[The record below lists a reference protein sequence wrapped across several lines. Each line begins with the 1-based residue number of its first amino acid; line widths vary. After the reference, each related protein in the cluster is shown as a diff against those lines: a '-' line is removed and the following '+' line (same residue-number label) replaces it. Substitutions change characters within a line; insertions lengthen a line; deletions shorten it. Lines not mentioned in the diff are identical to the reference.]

1 MPIFNKETNE
11 QITEQ
16 LTEKWG
22 WMMESIEDKDQRTNT
37 AILLEN
43 AYDKMVEMGQIPSDW
58 LDKVLNE
65 DEELNEAPVTSTAVG
80 TNLIPRVMFPMI
92 RRVFPNLIA
101 NQLVSVQPITAP
113 TGVIYYVNYTY
124 ADSKGE
130 VAAGDEYSGNFLNHD
145 NFTNNNGPGFARFY
159 SANRLGVAV
168 GTPDASNPVKIGEI
182 KNLAEFFKW
191 TSKADIDADI
201 TGIEAFVKGRGVNL
215 SFETF
220 WDNTNAQDT
229 APTMTTDV
237 ALVYNT
243 TTKNSAI
250 FLAQASSGTPLE
262 AYIGKEIMI
271 YVKYNQEGSAKLP
284 EMQFNIGSDTVNT
297 VERKLKVRWTKESEQ
312 DMKAYHKIDVESEL
326 VKVASMEMNYEVD
339 REVIQFI
346 DNNVIPELKFQHNWQ
361 ADAANTTGTY
371 SHNTNNTQGNYLDRH
386 RALAQKIYQ
395 ASSVV
400 AQYNRIGAC
409 SWAVVSPQVGALL
422 TMLPDFKGQISGNDM
437 KVFEAG
443 MLATGLKVY
452 VDPNRGF
459 VPRPTRAQVLA
470 NPTWAP
476 VDENDDDDIL
486 MGYKSTNMTYGA
498 GVVYSPYTTWMSQTI
513 TDPNNFNSIRGFFNR
528 YALKLVPRGE
538 YYYSKIYLQNYT
550 L

>member
-16 LTEKWG
+16 LTKKWG

-65 DEELNEAPVTSTAVG
+65 EEELNEAPVTSTAVG

-159 SANRLGVAV
+159 SANRLGVVV
-168 GTPDASNPVKIGEI
+168 GTPTNAITPIGTI
-182 KNLAEFFKW
+182 ANLGAFFKW
-191 TSKADIDADI
+191 TTQADVDADI
-201 TGIEAFVKGRGVNL
+201 TGIEAFVRGRGINL
-215 SFETF
+215 TF
-220 WDNTNAQDT
+220 KAIADTTNTTDT
-229 APTMTTDV
+229 APGTMAYDVEMIWNSTTG
-237 ALVYNT
+237 
-243 TTKNSAI
+243 NSI
-250 FLAQASSGTPLE
+250 FYLNQATAEPLQSLADAG
-262 AYIGKEIMI
+262 AEIMI

-361 ADAANTTGTY
+361 GDGANTTGTY
-371 SHNTNNTQGNYLDRH
+371 DHTKNNTQGNYLDRH

-422 TMLPDFKGQISGNDM
+422 TMLPDFKGQISGSDM

-452 VDPNRGF
+452 VDPNRGAA
-459 VPRPTRAQVLA
+459 PAPTVAALDPSA
-470 NPTWAP
+470 SPAFAPT
-476 VDENDDDDIL
+476 DDDIL

>member
-16 LTEKWG
+16 LVNKWS

-43 AYDKMVEMGQIPSDW
+43 TYDKMVELGQIPSDW

-65 DEELNEAPVTSTAVG
+65 EEELNEAPVTSSAVG

-113 TGVIYYVNYTY
+113 TGVIYYINYTY
-124 ADSKGE
+124 SDSKGE
-130 VAAGDEYSGNFLNHD
+130 ITAGDEYSGNFLNHD
-145 NFTNNNGPGFARFY
+145 NFTANNGPGFARFY
-159 SANRLGVAV
+159 SANRLGVVV
-168 GTPDASNPVKIGEI
+168 GTPDTTQIVDAGAI
-182 KNLAEFFKW
+182 KNLGAFFKW
-191 TSKADIDADI
+191 NSKADIDADI
-201 TGIEAFVKGRGVNL
+201 TGIEAFVKGRGISL
-215 SFETF
+215 SFATF
-220 WDNTNAQDT
+220 YDSTNATDT
-229 APTMTTDV
+229 APTMSTDV

-243 TTKNSAI
+243 TTGNSTI
-250 FLAQASSGTPLE
+250 YFNQASTEPLQSL
-262 AYIGKEIMI
+262 AGAGAEIMI
-271 YVKYNQEGSAKLP
+271 YILYNQEGSAKLP

-346 DNNVIPELKFQHNWQ
+346 DQNVIPELKFQHDWQ
-361 ADAANTTGTY
+361 GDAANTTGSYDHTK
-371 SHNTNNTQGNYLDRH
+371 NNTQGNYLDRH

-452 VDPNRGF
+452 VDPNRG
-459 VPRPTRAQVLA
+459 VAPAPTVAALA
-470 NPTWAP
+470 PGASPAFAPT
-476 VDENDDDDIL
+476 DDDIL

-498 GVVYSPYTTWMSQTI
+498 GVVYSPYTTWMSNTI
-513 TDPNNFNSIRGFFNR
+513 FDPDNFNAIRGFFNR

>member
-16 LTEKWG
+16 LVDKWG

-43 AYDKMVEMGQIPSDW
+43 TYDKMVELGQITPDW
-58 LDKVLNE
+58 LDKVMNEE

-113 TGVIYYVNYTY
+113 TGVIYYINYTY
-124 ADSKGE
+124 SDSKGE
-130 VAAGDEYSGNFLNHD
+130 ITAGDEYTGNFLNHD
-145 NFTNNNGPGFARFY
+145 NFTANNGPGFARFY
-159 SANRLGVAV
+159 SANRLGVVV
-168 GTPDASNPVKIGEI
+168 GTPEADAVVDMGAIA
-182 KNLAEFFKW
+182 NLGEFFKW
-191 TSKADIDADI
+191 NSLADVQADI
-201 TGIEAFVKGRGVNL
+201 TGIEAFVRGRGISL
-215 SFETF
+215 SFEIDYDDSNAEDTKPSTIGA
-220 WDNTNAQDT
+220 DVRMTYNAQTGNSSFYLNKGT
-229 APTMTTDV
+229 ADPLRT
-237 ALVYNT
+237 
-243 TTKNSAI
+243 
-250 FLAQASSGTPLE
+250 LAQAG
-262 AYIGKEIMI
+262 AEIML
-271 YVKYNQEGSAKLP
+271 YAKYNQEGSAKLP

-361 ADAANTTGTY
+361 GDAANTTGAY
-371 SHNTNNTQGNYLDRH
+371 NHDANNTQGNYLDRH

-452 VDPNRGF
+452 VDPNR
-459 VPRPTRAQVLA
+459 
-470 NPTWAP
+470 
-476 VDENDDDDIL
+476 
-486 MGYKSTNMTYGA
+486 
-498 GVVYSPYTTWMSQTI
+498 
-513 TDPNNFNSIRGFFNR
+513 
-528 YALKLVPRGE
+528 
-538 YYYSKIYLQNYT
+538 
-550 L
+550 

>member
-16 LTEKWG
+16 LVNKWG

-65 DEELNEAPVTSTAVG
+65 EEELNEAPVTSTAVG

-130 VAAGDEYSGNFLNHD
+130 ITAGDEYTGNFLNHD
-145 NFTNNNGPGFARFY
+145 NFTANNGPGFARFY
-159 SANRLGVAV
+159 SSNRLGVV
-168 GTPDASNPVKIGEI
+168 IGTPSTSAISSIGAIANLGAFFGWTDTASVQ
-182 KNLAEFFKW
+182 
-191 TSKADIDADI
+191 ADI

-215 SFETF
+215 SFAASADT
-220 WDNTNAQDT
+220 TNSTDT
-229 APTMTTDV
+229 APTSMTTDV
-237 ALVYNT
+237 AMIWNSTTGNSTFYFNQAT
-243 TTKNSAI
+243 TT
-250 FLAQASSGTPLE
+250 PLTALVGAE
-262 AYIGKEIMI
+262 VMI
-271 YVKYNQEGSAKLP
+271 YAKYNQEGSAKLP
-284 EMQFNIGSDTVNT
+284 EMQFNIGSDTVQT

-361 ADAANTTGTY
+361 GDTAGNGTY
-371 SHNTNNTQGNYLDRH
+371 DHNKNNTQGNYLDRH

-395 ASSVV
+395 AASVV
-400 AQYNRIGAC
+400 AQYNRVGAC

-422 TMLPDFKGQISGNDM
+422 TMLPDFKGQIAGGDM
-437 KVFEAG
+437 KVFDAG
-443 MLATGLKVY
+443 MLANGMKVY
-452 VDPNRGF
+452 VDPNRGIA
-459 VPRPTRAQVLA
+459 PAPTVAALTGGA
-470 NPTWAP
+470 FTPT
-476 VDENDDDDIL
+476 DDDIL

-513 TDPNNFNSIRGFFNR
+513 TDPNNFNSVRGFFNR

-538 YYYSKIYLQNYT
+538 FYYSKIYLQNYT

>member
-16 LTEKWG
+16 LVDKWG

-43 AYDKMVEMGQIPSDW
+43 TFDKMVELGQITPDW

-65 DEELNEAPVTSTAVG
+65 EDDELNEAPVTSSAVG

-113 TGVIYYVNYTY
+113 TGVIYYINYTY
-124 ADSKGE
+124 SDSKGE
-130 VAAGDEYSGNFLNHD
+130 IKAGDEYTGNFLNHD
-145 NFTNNNGPGFARFY
+145 NFTDNNGPGFARFY
-159 SANRLGVAV
+159 SANRLGVVV
-168 GTPDASNPVKIGEI
+168 GTPKEAAVEKIGSI
-182 KNLAEFFKW
+182 ANLGEFFKW
-191 TSKADIDADI
+191 TSLADIKADI
-201 TGIEAFVKGRGVNL
+201 TGIEAFVKGRGITL
-215 SFETF
+215 TF
-220 WDNTNAQDT
+220 DIQYDDTNAEDT
-229 APTMTTDV
+229 APTTPTYDV
-237 ALVYNT
+237 TMVYNT
-243 TTKNSAI
+243 TTGNSTFYFKAATAAP
-250 FLAQASSGTPLE
+250 LSNLKASE
-262 AYIGKEIMI
+262 VMI
-271 YVKYNQEGSAKLP
+271 YALYNQEGSAKLP

-361 ADAANTTGTY
+361 GDAAGNGTY
-371 SHNTNNTQGNYLDRH
+371 DHNKNNTQGNYLDRH

-422 TMLPDFKGQISGNDM
+422 TMLPDFKGQISGGDM

-452 VDPNRGF
+452 VDPNRG
-459 VPRPTRAQVLA
+459 VAPAPTVASLA
-470 NPTWAP
+470 GEFTPA
-476 VDENDDDDIL
+476 EDDIL

-498 GVVYSPYTTWMSQTI
+498 GVVYSPYTTWMSNTI
-513 TDPNNFNSIRGFFNR
+513 FDPDNFNAIRGFFNR

>member
-16 LTEKWG
+16 LVNKWS

-65 DEELNEAPVTSTAVG
+65 EEELNEAPVTSSAVG

-130 VAAGDEYSGNFLNHD
+130 ITAGDEYTGNFLNHD
-145 NFTNNNGPGFARFY
+145 NFTANNGPGFATFY
-159 SANRLGVAV
+159 SANRLGVVV
-168 GTPDASNPVKIGEI
+168 GTPSAAAISEIGKIA
-182 KNLAEFFKW
+182 NLGAFFKW

-201 TGIEAFVKGRGVNL
+201 TGIEAFVKGRGINL
-215 SFETF
+215 TF
-220 WDNTNAQDT
+220 ATVYDSSNATDT
-229 APTMTTDV
+229 APVSMTTDV
-237 ALVYNT
+237 AMVYNT
-243 TTKNSAI
+243 TTGNST
-250 FLAQASSGTPLE
+250 FYFNQATAAPLSGLTSAE
-262 AYIGKEIMI
+262 VMI
-271 YVKYNQEGSAKLP
+271 YALYNQEGSAKLP
-284 EMQFNIGSDTVNT
+284 EMNFNIGSDTVQT

-339 REVIQFI
+339 REVIKFI
-346 DNNVIPELKFQHNWQ
+346 DQNVIPELKFQHNWQ
-361 ADAANTTGTY
+361 GDTAGNGTY
-371 SHNTNNTQGNYLDRH
+371 DHNKNNTQGNYLDRH
-386 RALAQKIYQ
+386 RALAQKLYQ

-422 TMLPDFKGQISGNDM
+422 TMLPDFKGQIAGGDM

-452 VDPNRGF
+452 VDPNRG
-459 VPRPTRAQVLA
+459 VAPAPTSAA
-470 NPTWAP
+470 IAGGAFTPT
-476 VDENDDDDIL
+476 DDDIL
-486 MGYKSTNMTYGA
+486 MGFKPTNMTYGA

-513 TDPNNFNSIRGFFNR
+513 TDPNNFNSIRGFFQR

-538 YYYSKIYLQNYT
+538 LMYSKVYLQNYT

>member
-1 MPIFNKETNE
+1 MRNLLRAYFHTN
-11 QITEQ
+11 
-16 LTEKWG
+16 
-22 WMMESIEDKDQRTNT
+22 S
-37 AILLEN
+37 
-43 AYDKMVEMGQIPSDW
+43 
-58 LDKVLNE
+58 
-65 DEELNEAPVTSTAVG
+65 
-80 TNLIPRVMFPMI
+80 
-92 RRVFPNLIA
+92 
-101 NQLVSVQPITAP
+101 
-113 TGVIYYVNYTY
+113 
-124 ADSKGE
+124 
-130 VAAGDEYSGNFLNHD
+130 
-145 NFTNNNGPGFARFY
+145 GFARFY
-159 SANRLGVAV
+159 SANRLGVVV
-168 GTPDASNPVKIGEI
+168 GTPSAAQIEEIGKIE
-182 KNLAEFFKW
+182 NLGAFFKW
-191 TSKADIDADI
+191 NSKADIEADI
-201 TGIEAFVKGRGVNL
+201 TGIEAFVKGRGINL
-215 SFETF
+215 SFGV
-220 WDNTNAQDT
+220 DYDDVHSDDT
-229 APTMTTDV
+229 KPATSSYDV
-237 ALVYNT
+237 LMVFNT
-243 TTKNSAI
+243 TTGNSTFYFNQATAAPLSD
-250 FLAQASSGTPLE
+250 LATAGAE
-262 AYIGKEIMI
+262 VMI
-271 YVKYNQEGSAKLP
+271 YALYNQEGSAKLP

-361 ADAANTTGTY
+361 GDSAGDGTY
-371 SHNTNNTQGNYLDRH
+371 NHNKNNTQGNYLDRH

-422 TMLPDFKGQISGNDM
+422 TMLPDFKGQISGSDM

-459 VPRPTRAQVLA
+459 VPRPTRAQIA
-470 NPTWAP
+470 ASWMPTSA
-476 VDENDDDDIL
+476 DDDDIL